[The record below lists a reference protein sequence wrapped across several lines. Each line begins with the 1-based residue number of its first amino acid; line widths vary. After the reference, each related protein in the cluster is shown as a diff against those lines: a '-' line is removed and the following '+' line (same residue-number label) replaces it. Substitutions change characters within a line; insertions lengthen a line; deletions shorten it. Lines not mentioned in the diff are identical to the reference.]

1 MITAHAF
8 RTLLAMAL
16 IDRLPRFARL
26 QFLGKYQ
33 EPGRFMAAGMAAG
46 LLLFLAWWVFQPSL
60 GAHAGVDATAGNGQ
74 TAEPTIGDGSGVLD
88 GITGA
93 PEPGRGVAEI
103 APGDEAGLGV
113 DNGSASASVDPDPS
127 ADANDGSLAGA
138 DTQDPGSMDAN
149 ASPPDAQ
156 GGVLPPTGRV
166 TLVPFYVE
174 VDRGQGVSEVLR
186 IDAVS
191 PEQALA
197 ILRDY
202 RGDPRVLRGPST
214 QPFN

>member
-1 MITAHAF
+1 MIAAHALQ
-8 RTLLAMAL
+8 TLLAMAL

-33 EPGRFMAAGMAAG
+33 EPGRFVVAGMVVG
-46 LLLFLAWWVFQPSL
+46 LLLFLAWWAFQPSL
-60 GAHAGVDATAGNGQ
+60 GAHAGIDATAGDGLS
-74 TAEPTIGDGSGVLD
+74 AEPAIGDGSGVLD

-93 PEPGRGVAEI
+93 PEPGRSVAEI
-103 APGDEAGLGV
+103 GPGDATGDGV
-113 DNGSASASVDPDPS
+113 DDGSAGVDPDASPE
-127 ADANDGSLAGA
+127 ATDGSLASPDA
-138 DTQDPGSMDAN
+138 HYSSPMEAN
-149 ASPPDAQ
+149 AGPSDAQ
-156 GGVLPPTGRV
+156 GSAMPPAARV

-202 RGDPRVLRGPST
+202 RGDPPVLRGPST
-214 QPFN
+214 QPLD